1 MFLDVFLVVAV
12 AVVLVRLENLKQIF
26 DVYNFLFVQI
36 SKIKKIYPKSKL
48 SIWNPVILSC
58 TLSIHLLLSQFH
70 SAYLKGYSYFKK
82 PDIFLAYLFFHSSIG
97 LQSFVFWGG

>member
-12 AVVLVRLENLKQIF
+12 VVVLVRLENLKQIF

-48 SIWNPVILSC
+48 SI
-58 TLSIHLLLSQFH
+58 
-70 SAYLKGYSYFKK
+70 
-82 PDIFLAYLFFHSSIG
+82 
-97 LQSFVFWGG
+97 